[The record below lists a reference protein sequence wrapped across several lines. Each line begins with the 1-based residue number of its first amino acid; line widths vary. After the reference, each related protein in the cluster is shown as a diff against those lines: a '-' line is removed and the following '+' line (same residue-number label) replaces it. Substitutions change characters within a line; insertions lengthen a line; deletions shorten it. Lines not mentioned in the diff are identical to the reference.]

1 MTYYQNWHKRDNKF
15 NAKKTEYN
23 GLRYDSKLEVEKAME
38 LDWMLKAKEIK
49 SWERQVKVEFN
60 FVWSKEQGNWYLT
73 DIPALELK
81 KSGEQFV
88 HLQNYFVDFVVYH
101 NDDSIEYLE
110 MKGYLDI
117 GSKKKA
123 KLIDMLFKD
132 HLFKYYTME
141 RQGGKFYKAK
151 K

>member
-60 FVWSKEQGNWYLT
+60 FVWSKEQGHWYLT

-81 KSGEQFV
+81 
-88 HLQNYFVDFVVYH
+88 
-101 NDDSIEYLE
+101 
-110 MKGYLDI
+110 
-117 GSKKKA
+117 
-123 KLIDMLFKD
+123 
-132 HLFKYYTME
+132 
-141 RQGGKFYKAK
+141 
-151 K
+151 